1 VANPLRLFAESLAHG
16 DPPADPAGAPLVV
29 GAKELAVLLR
39 IGLRTVR
46 TMDAAGR
53 LPKPVRIG
61 NSVRWSLEEI
71 RAWLAAGAPDRETW
85 EARRAARK

>member
-1 VANPLRLFAESLAHG
+1 MADVLPLRTPVG
-16 DPPADPAGAPLVV
+16 DSPADSVGPPLVV
-29 GAKELAVLLR
+29 GAKELAALLR

-61 NSVRWSLEEI
+61 HSVRWSLEEI
-71 RAWLAAGAPDRETW
+71 RAWLEAGAPDRKTW

>member
-1 VANPLRLFAESLAHG
+1 VPDVLPLRSPVA
-16 DPPADPAGAPLVV
+16 DPPAGSPLVV
-29 GAKELAVLLR
+29 GAKELATLLR

-46 TMDAAGR
+46 TMDAAGK

-61 NSVRWSLEEI
+61 GSVRWSLEEI
-71 RAWLAAGAPDRETW
+71 KSWLAAGAPDRDEW